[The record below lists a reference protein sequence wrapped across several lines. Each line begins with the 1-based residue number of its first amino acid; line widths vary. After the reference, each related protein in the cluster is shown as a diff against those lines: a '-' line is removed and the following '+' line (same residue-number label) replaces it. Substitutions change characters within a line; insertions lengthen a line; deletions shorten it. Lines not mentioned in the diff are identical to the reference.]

1 MRSDPRRRGALLIL
15 LSITTLLVSACGGG
29 SDNNAESKVV
39 PASAGLDQLVAAAKK
54 EGQITVY
61 SAQDLTSLN
70 NLAKAFET
78 KYPGIDVKTVR
89 GVDGDLGVKVE
100 TEFNTGKHIAD
111 MYVSASLS
119 WVKPQAEAG
128 RFLAP
133 TGPELTG
140 KGDYDTKQYVHEGNY
155 FETNS
160 AVLTFGW
167 NTKLHPQGLTDYP
180 DLLDPSLAGG
190 KIGVVEPTAPSLV
203 DFYLWLE
210 ETYGAD
216 YVKKLAAQKPRIYP
230 SSLPMGEALQ
240 SGEIAA
246 GSFIAPIALDPA
258 KKKGAPVDYRMPPEG
273 AWGARYY
280 GMVLKGAPHPN
291 AGQLF
296 ANFMVTA
303 EGQKL
308 ITPSAGSVLP
318 DVPGTVIT
326 NDKVRIQD
334 PAKLTPD
341 AVTAYQK
348 KWKSL
353 FQ

>member
-15 LSITTLLVSACGGG
+15 LTITSLLATACGGG
-29 SDNNAESKVV
+29 NDDNAESKVV
-39 PASAGLDQLVAAAKK
+39 PASAGMSELVAAAKK
-54 EGQITVY
+54 EGKVTVY
-61 SAQDLTSLN
+61 SAQDLTALN
-70 NLAKAFET
+70 NLAKAFEA
-78 KYPGIDVKTVR
+78 KYPGIDVNTVR

-100 TEFNTGKHIAD
+100 TEFNTGKGIAD

-119 WVKPQAEAG
+119 WVKPQAEAK

-140 KGDYDTKQYVHEGNY
+140 KGDYDAKKYVHEGNY

-167 NTKLHPQGLTDYP
+167 NTKLYPKGLTDYTG
-180 DLLDPSLAGG
+180 LLDPALKGG
-190 KIGVVEPTAPSLV
+190 KIGVIEPTAPSIV

-210 ETYGAD
+210 EKYGAGF
-216 YVKKLAAQKPRIYP
+216 VKKLAAQKPRIYP
-230 SSLPMGEALQ
+230 SSLPMGEALT

-246 GSFIAPIALDPA
+246 GSFVAPITLEPA
-258 KKKGAPVDYRMPPEG
+258 KKKGAPVDYRMAPNG

-280 GMVLKGAPHPN
+280 GMVLESAPHPN

-296 ANFMVTA
+296 ADFMVTA

-318 DVPGTVIT
+318 KIPGTVIT
-326 NDKVRIQD
+326 NDKVRVQD

-341 AVTAYQK
+341 AVAAYQK